1 MTFPDEE
8 HGFMIEANRFKLYH
22 AIEDFL
28 AKYNPA
34 GG

>member
-8 HGFMIEANRFKLYH
+8 HGFTIEANRFKPYH
-22 AIEDFL
+22 AIDAFL